1 MDTPK
6 MRPMEGSSTISS
18 MGYDHEAKK
27 LWLRFKSG
35 GLYSY
40 DDVPQDLHEALTSA
54 KSVGTHFHAHVR
66 GKFKHTKHEG

>member
-6 MRPMEGSSTISS
+6 MRPMPGSSTISE
-18 MGYDHEAKK
+18 MGYDHDAKQ
-27 LWLRFKSG
+27 LFIRFKSG

-40 DDVPQDLHEALTSA
+40 ADVPPEMHEALTSA

-66 GKFKHTKHEG
+66 GKFKHKKHD